1 MPQAQER
8 TRPFPAD
15 LIFFDNDGT
24 VFDSSTGVLTAVQDG
39 FREFIARHGL
49 DLPVPTIAR
58 IKELTGTP
66 NTVFFPAVL
75 PPEVRH
81 LAPDLREACL
91 RHEVEAI
98 RTTGKLYD
106 GAREMLT
113 ELRARGKKL
122 VLITHAGVEY
132 LTATAEAF
140 GYRELFD
147 AMYHVGLHGLA
158 DKPEMIT
165 HALDAMGLNGAPL
178 VAVGDKAADIAA
190 GKAHRAACIFCAYG
204 FGTEAD
210 AAGADAVIH
219 APLELLALVK

>member
-1 MPQAQER
+1 MR
-8 TRPFPAD
+8 
-15 LIFFDNDGT
+15 
-24 VFDSSTGVLTAVQDG
+24 
-39 FREFIARHGL
+39 
-49 DLPVPTIAR
+49 
-58 IKELTGTP
+58 
-66 NTVFFPAVL
+66 
-75 PPEVRH
+75 
-81 LAPDLREACL
+81 
-91 RHEVEAI
+91 
-98 RTTGKLYD
+98 
-106 GAREMLT
+106 T

-178 VAVGDKAADIAA
+178 VAVGDKAADMAA
-190 GKAHRAACIFCAYG
+190 GKAHCAACIFCAYG

-219 APLELLALVK
+219 APLELLALVE